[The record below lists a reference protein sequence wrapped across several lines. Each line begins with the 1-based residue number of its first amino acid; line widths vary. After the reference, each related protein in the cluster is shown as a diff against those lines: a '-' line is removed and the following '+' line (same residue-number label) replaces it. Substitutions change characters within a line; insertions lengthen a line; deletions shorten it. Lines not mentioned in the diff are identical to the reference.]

1 MRHATH
7 VRKRAEFERIQT
19 TGARV
24 STERFVLIFAAQSVP
39 TGSAR
44 LGITASRRIGGAVV
58 RNRAK
63 RLVRAAFR
71 ATLALF
77 PAGLDLVVI
86 VRKPL
91 GDRKLAA
98 VVSEWEGARGVI
110 ARRVAEV
117 LARAAGGAKAS
128 PVRP

>member
-24 STERFVLIFAAQSVP
+24 STERFVLIFAAQSEP
-39 TGSAR
+39 TAAAR

-63 RLVRAAFR
+63 RLVRAAFG
-71 ATLALF
+71 ATQALF
-77 PAGLDLVVI
+77 PAGIDLVVI

-91 GDRKLAA
+91 GDRRLAA
-98 VVSEWEGARGVI
+98 VVGEWEGARGVI

-117 LARAAGGAKAS
+117 LARAGSGVKAS
-128 PVRP
+128 AVRP

>member
-1 MRHATH
+1 VRHATH
-7 VRKRAEFERIQT
+7 VRKRAEFERIQNG
-19 TGARV
+19 GARV
-24 STERFVLIFAAQSVP
+24 STERFVLIFAAQSEP
-39 TGSAR
+39 ARAAR

-77 PAGLDLVVI
+77 PDGIDLVVI
-86 VRKPL
+86 VRRPL

-98 VVSEWEGARGVI
+98 VVGEWEGVRSSI
-110 ARRVAEV
+110 ARRIAEV
-117 LARAAGGAKAS
+117 LARAGSGAKAS
-128 PVRP
+128 PVSP